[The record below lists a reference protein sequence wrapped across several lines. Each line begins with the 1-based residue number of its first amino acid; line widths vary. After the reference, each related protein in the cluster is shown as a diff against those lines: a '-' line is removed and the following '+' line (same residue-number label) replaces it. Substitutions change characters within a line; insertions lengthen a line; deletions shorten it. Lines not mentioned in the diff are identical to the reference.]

1 MTSNKHMTRFYKIT
15 ILCIAAWCLSTASL
29 VAQTTQMTYEQT
41 RIISGGYDLPEYTSE
56 SSDSLLN
63 AYIEVAYRESDA
75 LRAAYHGWLASQ
87 SKGDQVG
94 TLPDPEIMFSYF
106 LNPAKYDGVLSQAS
120 LGVQQM
126 FPWFGTLSEERN
138 FVTLLSHARWQ
149 QLESI
154 RLDLYRSVK
163 EAWFSLVYIHRRKA
177 YLQEHLEWVTRLE
190 RLTRSRLETGYASRS
205 DMLQLEMERIE
216 IRSLLDALEIS
227 YRGELARFNSLLN
240 RKTDSDVQLPEGRP
254 ELIWDLTYDRTSR
267 LTTLYFPEV
276 TEKEIMV
283 QAGHSMEKLAKLRK
297 YPMIGVGLEVMGP
310 NSSPMMGGSRLPVY
324 ANFAVRIPLWKSRN
338 KAIMDEAVA
347 ERKSAEYDKQALMRD
362 LQAEVAMVFS
372 EYEEADIMVKSYTE
386 SLLPR
391 SRELTDLLLLDYS
404 NGRVRID
411 EVITA
416 RRRSVDFA
424 TRLEQA
430 IYDRN
435 MSVVAL
441 ERLTTRISIEN

>member
-1 MTSNKHMTRFYKIT
+1 MNRKTL
-15 ILCIAAWCLSTASL
+15 ILVLAVGICSLFKAELS
-29 VAQTTQMTYEQT
+29 AQTTQMTYEQT
-41 RIISGGYDLPEYTSE
+41 RIISGGYDLPEYKSE

-63 AYIEVAYRESDA
+63 TYIEMAYRESDA

-94 TLPDPEIMFSYF
+94 TLPDPEIMFNYF
-106 LNPAKYDGVLSQAS
+106 LNPRKYDGVLSQAS

-126 FPWFGTLSEERN
+126 FPWIGTLSEERN

-154 RLDLYRSVK
+154 RLDLYQNVK
-163 EAWFSLVYIHRRKA
+163 ESWFSLVLTHRRKG

-216 IRSLLDALEIS
+216 IRSMIDALEITF
-227 YRGELARFNSLLN
+227 RGELARFNALLN
-240 RKTDSDVQLPEGRP
+240 RAPGAEVELPEGRP
-254 ELIWDLTYDRTSR
+254 ELEWTLTFDRTSR
-267 LTTLYFPEV
+267 LTALYHPEV
-276 TEKEIMV
+276 TEKEIMI
-283 QAGHSMEKLAKLRK
+283 QAGHSMEKLARLQR
-297 YPMIGVGLEVMGP
+297 YPMIGVGLEAMGP
-310 NSSPMMGGSRLPVY
+310 NSSPMMDGRRIPVY
-324 ANFAVRIPLWKSRN
+324 ANFAVRVPLWRSRN
-338 KAIMDEAVA
+338 KAIMEEAVA
-347 ERKSAEYDKQALMRD
+347 ERRSAEYDKLALLRD
-362 LQAEVAMVFS
+362 LQADVAMAFS
-372 EYEEADIMVKSYTE
+372 RYEEADIRVRSYTE

-404 NGRVRID
+404 NGRIRID
-411 EVITA
+411 EVIMA

-424 TRLEQA
+424 TRLEEA

-435 MSVVAL
+435 MTVVIL
-441 ERLTTRISIEN
+441 ERLTTRISNEN